1 VVQKDAKGRGYS
13 IFRAAAEEAAIKT
26 GDTLRRADEGGHMSC
41 TSGRIVSRLS
51 AGMLFTAVMTR
62 EDGTTFE
69 VDFATRAMRRH
80 LFGAIRPPHPPD
92 RRRTTTI
99 AISTPGTG

>member
-51 AGMLFTAVMTR
+51 AGMLFTAVITR

-69 VDFATRAMRRH
+69 VDFATMSDAEAFVRRNTP
-80 LFGAIRPPHPPD
+80 AASARS
-92 RRRTTTI
+92 TTYDHNRD
-99 AISTPGTG
+99 